1 MSLAF
6 DEYGR
11 PFLIIKEQDAK
22 TRLSGIEALKSHISA
37 ARAVA
42 DVMKTSLGPTG
53 MDKILVSPDGNITIT
68 NDGAT
73 ILKDMHVEHEIA
85 RLLVE
90 LSQSQDHEIGDGTT
104 SVVVLAGALLEEAEA
119 LLDKGIH
126 PLKISDGYE
135 MACKAVIK
143 NLGKLSVSSRDDTNV
158 SLREKLIKAASTSL
172 NSKVISKYRRQF
184 AELAV
189 DSVLKIHDKGK
200 NTVDLDMI
208 KVTGKVGKDLEDSVL
223 IDGLLI
229 DKEFSHA
236 QMPKLVENAK
246 IAILNCPFE
255 PPRPKTKHKLD
266 IISGGDLKQLKEY
279 EVSIFQSMID
289 NLKKAD
295 VSLVICQWGFD
306 DEANYLL
313 LKNELPAVRWVMGG
327 DIELV
332 AKATRGNIISRFEDI
347 EKSKLGSAKFV
358 KEISLGTSK
367 EHYITIEGCSDE
379 RIVTVLLYAGND
391 MILEEAKRSFHDAVC
406 VVKNLVLNESIV
418 PGGGATEIS
427 GSTMLMNEA
436 TTLGSLQSLSFNA
449 FSRALLKI
457 PECLISNSGNNSLEI
472 IPAIK
477 SMQLTTANS
486 SIGFNCL
493 SSNICDMIGEN
504 VVEPL
509 NSKKHI
515 ISLATQLVRMILKI
529 DDVIH
534 CKQSS

>member
-11 PFLIIKEQDAK
+11 PFLIIKEQDSK
-22 TRLSGIEALKSHISA
+22 SRLTGIEALKSHISA

-42 DVMKTSLGPTG
+42 DVMKTSLGPAG
-53 MDKILVSPDGNITIT
+53 MDKILVNPDGNVTIT

-104 SVVVLAGALLEEAEA
+104 SVVVLAGALLEGAET

-135 MACKAVIK
+135 KACKAAIG
-143 NLGKLSVSSRDDTNV
+143 NLSNLATSSKSGSGLTT
-158 SLREKLIKAASTSL
+158 RENLIKAASTSL
-172 NSKVISKYRRQF
+172 NSKVISKYRRKF

-189 DSVLKIHDKGK
+189 DSVLQIYDKEF
-200 NTVDLDMI
+200 NDVNIDMI
-208 KVTGKVGKDLEDSVL
+208 KVTGKVGKDLEDSFL
-223 IDGLLI
+223 INGLLL

-236 QMPKLVENAK
+236 QMPKVIENAK
-246 IAILNCPFE
+246 IAILNCAFE

-266 IISGGDLKQLKEY
+266 ILSGEDLKKLKEY
-279 EVSIFQSMID
+279 ESNIFLSMIE
-289 NLKKAD
+289 NLKKSQA
-295 VSLVICQWGFD
+295 SLVICQWGFD

-313 LKNELPAVRWVMGG
+313 LKNELPAIRWVMGG
-327 DIELV
+327 DIENV
-332 AKATRGNIISRFEDI
+332 AKATKGNIISRFEDLN
-347 EKSKLGSAKFV
+347 ESKLGYAKYVNEHSF
-358 KEISLGTSK
+358 GTSK
-367 EHYITIEGCSDE
+367 ENYITIEGCSDN
-379 RIVTVLLYAGND
+379 RIVTVLLFAGNE

-406 VVKNLVLNESIV
+406 VVKNLLINEATL
-418 PGGGATEIS
+418 PGGGATEVSNSI
-427 GSTMLMNEA
+427 MLTNNA
-436 TTLGSLQSLSFNA
+436 TSLGSSESLA
-449 FSRALLKI
+449 FTAFAKALLRI
-457 PECLISNSGNNSLEI
+457 PECLVLNAGGNPLEV

-477 SMQLTTANS
+477 SKQLSTGNS
-486 SIGFNCL
+486 NYGFNCL
-493 SSNICDMIGEN
+493 SSKVTDMSEDSVI
-504 VVEPL
+504 EPL

-515 ISLATQLVRMILKI
+515 ITLASQLVRMILKI